1 MLKITYY
8 ITDQYQS
15 KRGAFMLK
23 KYSQKGFTIVEL
35 LIVIVVIGILAALV
49 LNTFSGA
56 QKRARDT
63 ERVGDINAL
72 ATQLEVYYND
82 KGAYPQWSQINDKD
96 KAKIAFPGLDV
107 GAMNAPSNNVDFD
120 LVSSESANTAQ
131 YGYQAFQSDGTTPC
145 AADDACAKFTLTF
158 QKEELKDTETNPFE
172 KNSLN

>member
-1 MLKITYY
+1 M
-8 ITDQYQS
+8 TDQYQS

-82 KGAYPQWSQINDKD
+82 KGAYPQWSQINDAT
-96 KAKIAFPGLDV
+96 KAKTAFPGLDV
-107 GAMNAPSNNVDFD
+107 GAMNAPSNSAAFD
-120 LVSSESANTAQ
+120 LVATASANTSE
-131 YGYQAFQSDGTTPC
+131 YGYQAFQSDGTTAC
-145 AADDACAKFTLTF
+145 NTNDACAKFTLTY
-158 QKEELKDTETNPFE
+158 QKEELKTGETNPLS